1 MDALLYLPFLFTI
14 FLIIISI
21 PFSLPLLSLSHCFPS
36 ILFPFFISLP
46 LAALSLFPLSRPFFL
61 TPYISNA
68 FYSHLLLFRTCL
80 SLLSFSFLDS
90 SHSVTSVIS
99 LLYVLCNI
107 IIHLL
112 CFILLHTYLCII
124 YWYIS
129 EPYILLY
136 LHVLII
142 Q

>member
-21 PFSLPLLSLSHCFPS
+21 PFSLPLLSFS
-36 ILFPFFISLP
+36 LFPFHSLSLP